1 MGFLLYA
8 QKILLDKDR
17 KLKALLITA
26 VMALAVLATPV
37 PSCWADDGNLLIL
50 CYHDIPK
57 SAKNDVYGVDQ
68 KSFVQQIEYLRLH
81 GYHFVSIEDVIRANR
96 KEKKL
101 PPKPVLLTFDDGYL
115 SFYEFVFPL
124 LKIYGIPSVLAVVA
138 HWIDHGSPYTK
149 LPLMN
154 WEQLKEV
161 GQSGLVE
168 IASHTHNMHH
178 GVVYNPQGNTGPAV
192 SRRIYEP
199 ETKSYESESA
209 KRNRLGKDF
218 LTARR
223 TLAQKAQWSP
233 RVMVWPYGKY
243 NQIAVEEAKKC
254 GYDITFSLGHALAS
268 PHQMSVMPRFMID
281 GNPSITDFIKGVN
294 TLFSGPVHKRIIHA
308 DLDLLYDTDSDQQ
321 QKNLDRFIDR
331 IVAIKPSTVYLQA
344 FSDAAGNGDIATVY
358 FPNRVLPMKSDLF
371 SYVANQLYIREIE
384 VYAWMPMLSI
394 TLPDEEENRLLRVK
408 ERRDGRDRASTS
420 WYKRLSPFSPKA
432 RRKLVMLYEDMAMS
446 SRVHGVVF
454 QDDGFLNDFEDVHP
468 AALKHFRTIADPSSS
483 FERLTPVQKEQWT
496 QMKTKI
502 LIELTNE
509 LRAAILRYRPEA
521 DIARIVYAP
530 TLTDPDSEHWLAQSY
545 IESLKAYDYVVI
557 MAYPFMEEVAHPT
570 DWLKGLVH
578 SAKQLPL
585 GLDKTVFKIQT
596 YDWKTNRPIATR
608 TINKWLRAL
617 VASGA
622 KHIAYYPDNV
632 IDNHPQ
638 ARIIRDMISVD
649 EFPLEGK

>member
-1 MGFLLYA
+1 M
-8 QKILLDKDR
+8 
-17 KLKALLITA
+17 KAILITA
-26 VMALAVLATPV
+26 VMALAVLATPA
-37 PSCWADDGNLLIL
+37 PSCRGDDGNLLIL

-57 SAKNDVYGVDQ
+57 SVKNDLYGVDQ
-68 KSFVQQIEYLRLH
+68 KAFVQQIEYLRLH
-81 GYHFVSIEDVIRANR
+81 GYHFVSVDDVIRANR
-96 KEKKL
+96 KEKEL

-124 LKIYGIPSVLAVVA
+124 LKIYAIPSVLAVVT
-138 HWIDHGSPYTK
+138 HWMDHSSPYTK

-178 GVVYNPQGNTGPAV
+178 DVVYNPQGNTGPAV
-192 SRRIYEP
+192 SRRIYHP
-199 ETKSYESESA
+199 ETKSYESEFA
-209 KRNRLGKDF
+209 KRNRLRKDF

-223 TLAQKAQWSP
+223 TLVQKAQWSP
-233 RVMVWPYGKY
+233 RVMVWPYGSY
-243 NQIAVEEAKKC
+243 DRIGVEEAKKC
-254 GYDITFSLGHALAS
+254 GYDITFSLGHTLAP
-268 PHQMSVMPRFMID
+268 PHRMDVMPRFMID

-294 TLFSGPVHKRIIHA
+294 TLFSGPVYKRIIHA
-308 DLDLLYDTDSDQQ
+308 DLDLLYDADSVQQ
-321 QKNLDRFIDR
+321 QKNLDQFIDR

-344 FSDAAGNGDIATVY
+344 FSDAAGNGDIGTVY

-371 SYVANQLYIREIE
+371 SYVVNQLVIREIE

-394 TLPDEEENRLLRVK
+394 TLPDEEENTLLRVR
-408 ERRDGRDRASTS
+408 ERRHGRDRVSTS
-420 WYKRLSPFSPKA
+420 GYKRLSPFSPKA

-446 SRVHGVVF
+446 SRIHGVVF
-454 QDDGFLNDFEDVHP
+454 QDDGFLNDFEDSHP
-468 AALKHFRTIADPSSS
+468 AALKYFRTIADPSSS
-483 FERLTPVQKEQWT
+483 FGSLTPVQKELWT
-496 QMKTKI
+496 QLKTKT

-530 TLTDPDSEHWLAQSY
+530 TLTDHASEHWLAQSY
-545 IESLKAYDYVVI
+545 IESLKVYDYVVI
-557 MAYPFMEEVAHPT
+557 MAYPFMEEVASPT
-570 DWLKGLVH
+570 DWLQGLVH
-578 SAKQLPL
+578 SAKQSPR

-596 YDWKTNRPIATR
+596 YDWKRGRPIPTR
-608 TINKWLRAL
+608 TIDKWLRAL
-617 VASGA
+617 VGSGA

-638 ARIIRDMISVD
+638 VRIIRDMISVD
-649 EFPLEGK
+649 DFPLESK